1 MEGMINRTIYTI
13 NPNFRLQSNHL
24 LVEWIMID
32 TFTFQQELLQH
43 ESAFIYNK
51 GKNQIICQRYGNSL
65 HFIYAK
71 ITKWENRL
79 LQKWLRGKLQEYI
92 IDTANRVL
100 PQRMHELEI
109 QHCLY
114 AKKVIVKKL
123 RKNTLGL
130 CYTDYKTIALSP
142 RIILLPQRYL
152 DTIILH
158 EMAHLKFPHHRKT
171 FWNFLT
177 TLLGEDSKLQND
189 RMDAMM
195 STFYNYSEFLL
206 K

>member
-1 MEGMINRTIYTI
+1 MEGMINRTVYTI